1 MSRIRAALSAAC
13 LLAMAP
19 CGAHAD
25 DLVFLSTQLRPIE
38 EAQKVRDVILKNF
51 PGHVQYV
58 TEFPANLPVRVQAEQ
73 QGGQHTISLIGALHG
88 ELQGLVPIDAL
99 APLDDLAA
107 RLGDRGMPASLL
119 KLGRLGT
126 AHVLYIPWMQA
137 TYVMAA
143 SRQALQ
149 YLPEG
154 ADINALTYGQLA
166 AWAEAIQAKTGK
178 RALGFPAGPQGLMPR
193 FFEGYLYPSFTG
205 GVVRS
210 FRSPEA
216 AAMWSA
222 FAKLWKSVNPNSN
235 SYNFM
240 QEPLLAGD
248 VWIAWDHV
256 ARLQDALRQRPRD
269 FVVFPAPAGPRG
281 RGMMPVVVGLA
292 IDKDAPDKA
301 GAASL
306 IDYLTKP
313 ETQIVTVR
321 TTGFFPVSD
330 IALPDDLDPGLRLE
344 ADAVARA
351 QSAKDA
357 LVTLLPVGLGAR
369 GGEFDKVFMDVFQ
382 RVVLRGDKPEAV
394 LERAAQD
401 VRRIMAETKAPCW
414 APDAP
419 SEGACPVQ

>member
-1 MSRIRAALSAAC
+1 MLRIWAALSAAC
-13 LLAMAP
+13 LLAIAP
-19 CGAHAD
+19 HGARAD
-25 DLVFLSTQLRPIE
+25 DLVFLSTQLRPVE
-38 EAQKVRDVILKNF
+38 EAQRVREIILKNF

-88 ELQGLVPIDAL
+88 ELQSLVPINGL

-107 RLGDRGMPASLL
+107 RLGDRGIPASLMQL
-119 KLGRLGT
+119 GKLGT
-126 AHVLYIPWMQA
+126 QHTLYIPWMQA

-143 SRQALQ
+143 SKQALQ

-154 ADINALTYGQLA
+154 ADINALTYDQLA
-166 AWAEAIQAKTGK
+166 AWSEAIQAKTGK
-178 RALGFPAGPQGLMPR
+178 RVLGFPAGPQGLMPR
-193 FFEGYLYPSFTG
+193 FFEGYLYPSYTG

-210 FRSPEA
+210 FRSPDA
-216 AAMWSA
+216 VAMWTA
-222 FAKLWKSVNPNSN
+222 FAKLWKSVNPNSA

-256 ARLQDALRQRPRD
+256 ARLQDALRQRPND
-269 FVVFPAPAGPRG
+269 FVVFPAPAGPKG
-281 RGMMPVVVGLA
+281 RGIMPVVVGLA
-292 IDKDAPDKA
+292 VSKDAPDAA

-321 TTGFFPVSD
+321 TSGFFPVSN
-330 IALPDDLDPGLRLE
+330 IPLPNDLDPGLKLE
-344 ADAVARA
+344 ADAVAKA

-357 LVTLLPVGLGAR
+357 LVTLLPVGLGAK
-369 GGEFDKVFMDVFQ
+369 GGEFDKVFMDSFQ
-382 RVVLRGDKPEAV
+382 RIVLRGDKPEAV
-394 LERAAQD
+394 LDREAQD
-401 VRRIMAETKAPCW
+401 VRRIMNDTKAPCW